1 MKSELL
7 IIFLFSWF
15 ISSGQTDIDIYR
27 TVYIY
32 QESKNYKQANL
43 LYDSIIN
50 YYRHDHKA
58 YFNRGVCRYNLAK
71 YEDAVKDFET
81 AIKLNANYT
90 DAYLNKGLCFL
101 KLNKIDSAL
110 NYFDWIVDNKP
121 HYRNPGYRYKG
132 IVHTIQ
138 GNYTKAKESYLNFLA
153 LDSTNAIAYFELGN
167 LFLSNNEIDMAV
179 KYYKACLYVDS
190 TFYPAYGNL
199 AIGFIILADYEK
211 ALEYANRSVLL
222 NNQYSEGFITLS
234 SIHGYLN
241 NVQKFYFFLEKALKL
256 GYNIVPSIDTNP
268 FTNFKDEDRF
278 KGLVKKYK

>member
-1 MKSELL
+1 MKICLVKNLNYEIR
-7 IIFLFSWF
+7 II

-138 GNYTKAKESYLNFLA
+138 GSYTKAKESYLNFLA

-167 LFLSNNEIDMAV
+167 LFLSNNGWIQVINATECKSFNFWAKI
-179 KYYKACLYVDS
+179 S
-190 TFYPAYGNL
+190 FG
-199 AIGFIILADYEK
+199 
-211 ALEYANRSVLL
+211 VL
-222 NNQYSEGFITLS
+222 
-234 SIHGYLN
+234 
-241 NVQKFYFFLEKALKL
+241 
-256 GYNIVPSIDTNP
+256 
-268 FTNFKDEDRF
+268 
-278 KGLVKKYK
+278 